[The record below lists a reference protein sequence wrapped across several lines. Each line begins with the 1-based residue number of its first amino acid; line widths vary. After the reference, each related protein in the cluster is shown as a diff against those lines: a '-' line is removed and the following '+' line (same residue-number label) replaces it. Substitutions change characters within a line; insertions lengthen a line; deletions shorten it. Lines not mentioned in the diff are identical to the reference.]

1 MTPRRQKK
9 MARNKPYAKKLRL
22 AKKGNQNSTVP
33 TWTIMRTNRKVT
45 THPKKRR
52 WRSSKIKP

>member
-1 MTPRRQKK
+1 
-9 MARNKPYAKKLRL
+9 MARYKPYPKKLRL
-22 AKKGNQNSTVP
+22 GKKTKSNQTVP
-33 TWTIMRTNRKVT
+33 TWVILKTGRNVT

>member
-1 MTPRRQKK
+1 

-22 AKKGNQNSTVP
+22 ARKGASNSTVP
-33 TWTIMRTNRKVT
+33 TWVIMKTSRKVT
-45 THPKKRR
+45 THPKTRR

>member
-1 MTPRRQKK
+1 
-9 MARNKPYAKKLRL
+9 MARYKPYAKKLRL
-22 AKKGNQNSTVP
+22 AKKGASNSTVP
-33 TWTIMRTNRKVT
+33 TWVIMKTSRKVT

>member
-1 MTPRRQKK
+1 

-22 AKKGNQNSTVP
+22 GKKNSSNQTVP
-33 TWTIMRTNRKVT
+33 TWVIMKTSRNVT

-52 WRSSKIKP
+52 WRTTKIKP